1 MILSDLS
8 RGVINTVNNLIKI
21 YLNEHQLAKILIN
34 IFNNFIERGC

>member
-8 RGVINTVNNLIKI
+8 RGVIDTVNNLNKI

-34 IFNNFIERGC
+34 IFNKFIERGC